1 MPRLTRRARDLSFTS
16 TILLALGGTAQLWAQ
31 TPAAAGAAARNT
43 LPLKVARTETFTT
56 TKGTWIS
63 LDVSPDGQTIVFDLL
78 GHLYTMPA
86 SGGTATAIT
95 SGLAYDAQ
103 PRFSPDGKRI
113 VFVSDRSGGDNLWTI
128 SLDKSDTVQLTKGND
143 NLYVSPEWTPDG
155 KYIVASKSGGLGGTA
170 KLWLYNVDGGTG
182 VALLPQAPAQL
193 KTVGAAF
200 GNTGRYIWYAAR
212 QGDWQYN
219 AIGAQYQLYVYDREN
234 SKTSQMSTRGGSAF
248 RPALS
253 PDGKFLVYATREN
266 TKTGL
271 RIRDLETQQESWLA
285 YPVQRDET
293 ESRAPL
299 DAYPGYTFTPDS
311 KAVIVTSGGEIWR
324 VPVDKSAPTK
334 IPFTATVKLEMGPE
348 VKFAYRVDTNATFT
362 SHQARDIAPSPDGK
376 KLAFTNPSIAS
387 T

>member
-1 MPRLTRRARDLSFTS
+1 MPRLTHRARALSFAAS
-16 TILLALGGTAQLWAQ
+16 LLLALAGTTPLWAQ
-31 TPAAAGAAARNT
+31 TPAAVGAAARNT

-182 VALLPQAPAQL
+182 VALLPQAPPQL
-193 KTVGAAF
+193 KTRRRRVRQY
-200 GNTGRYIWYAAR
+200 GRYIWYAAR

-219 AIGAQYQLYVYDREN
+219 AIGAQYQLFVYDREN
-234 SKTSQMSTRGGSAF
+234 GKTSQMSTRGGSAF

-253 PDGKFLVYATREN
+253 PDGKYLVYATREK

-271 RIRDLETQQESWLA
+271 RIRDLETQQERLA
-285 YPVQRDET
+285 GL
-293 ESRAPL
+293 SRAARR
-299 DAYPGYTFTPDS
+299 D
-311 KAVIVTSGGEIWR
+311 R
-324 VPVDKSAPTK
+324 VPRPARRVSRLHVHAR
-334 IPFTATVKLEMGPE
+334 LEGGHRHLRRRDLARARRQE
-348 VKFAYRVDTNATFT
+348 RAGQDSVRGRRE
-362 SHQARDIAPSPDGK
+362 ARDGPRGEVRLSRRHERHVHV
-376 KLAFTNPSIAS
+376 AS
-387 T
+387 GA

>member
-1 MPRLTRRARDLSFTS
+1 MPRITHRARALSVAAFL
-16 TILLALGGTAQLWAQ
+16 LLALPGTTPLWAQ
-31 TPAAAGAAARNT
+31 APAAAGVAARNT

-56 TKGTWIS
+56 SKGTWIS
-63 LDVSPDGQTIVFDLL
+63 LDVSPDGQTLVFDLL
-78 GHLYTMPA
+78 GDLYTMPA

-103 PRFSPDGKRI
+103 PRFSPDGKHI
-113 VFVSDRSGGDNLWTI
+113 VFVSRPQRRRQPVDD
-128 SLDKSDTVQLTKGND
+128 
-143 NLYVSPEWTPDG
+143 
-155 KYIVASKSGGLGGTA
+155 VARQVGHRAAHQGERQSVRVAGVDARRQVHRRVEVRRRLA
-170 KLWLYNVDGGTG
+170 ARPKLWLYNVDGGTG
-182 VALLPQAPAQL
+182 VPLLPQAPPQL

-200 GNTGRYIWYAAR
+200 GNNGRYIWYAAR

-219 AIGAQYQLYVYDREN
+219 AIGAQYQLFVYDREN

-253 PDGKFLVYATREN
+253 PDGKLLVYATREN

-271 RIRDLETQQESWLA
+271 RIRDLETQQENWLA

-311 KAVIVTSGGEIWR
+311 KAVVVTYGGEIWR
-324 VPVDKSAPTK
+324 VPVDKSAPAK
-334 IPFTATVKLEMGPE
+334 IPFTADVKLEMGPE
-348 VKFAYRVDTNATFT
+348 VKFAYRVDTNARSRRTRPVT
-362 SHQARDIAPSPDGK
+362 SPRRPTARSSHSRPS
-376 KLAFTNPSIAS
+376 TAS